1 MARSDFPEL
10 AKEFISYFTTNK
22 DGAKAYADFKGEYV
36 SNKAAMAEVIPSYAG
51 LGVLGGQ
58 NHFEVLNTVADGIN
72 MAGGITEYD
81 NTIKQAFNTTVTE
94 YCRGTYDSVDATVDA
109 FVDNVAGSLP
119 NLDYSNFD

>member
-1 MARSDFPEL
+1 MQLPV
-10 AKEFISYFTTNK
+10 
-22 DGAKAYADFKGEYV
+22 GAMNF
-36 SNKAAMAEVIPSYAG
+36 
-51 LGVLGGQ
+51 
-58 NHFEVLNTVADGIN
+58 DGIN

>member
-1 MARSDFPEL
+1 
-10 AKEFISYFTTNK
+10 
-22 DGAKAYADFKGEYV
+22 
-36 SNKAAMAEVIPSYAG
+36 
-51 LGVLGGQ
+51 
-58 NHFEVLNTVADGIN
+58 

-81 NTIKQAFNTTVTE
+81 NTVKQAFNTTVTE

>member
-1 MARSDFPEL
+1 
-10 AKEFISYFTTNK
+10 
-22 DGAKAYADFKGEYV
+22 
-36 SNKAAMAEVIPSYAG
+36 
-51 LGVLGGQ
+51 
-58 NHFEVLNTVADGIN
+58 

-109 FVDNVAGSLP
+109 FVDNVAGSLS